1 MKKIYLDYAATTPT
15 DRAVVDE
22 MLPYF
27 SLVFG
32 NPMSFHSYGQE
43 AKKAVEV
50 ARREIALL
58 IGAMPDEIIFTGG
71 GTESNNFALKGIAYK
86 NRKRGNHIITTSI
99 EHHAVINTCRYLEKQ
114 GFHVTY
120 LPVDGYG
127 LINPDDVKRAI
138 TDQTILISIMHA
150 NNEIGTV
157 EPLEEI
163 GKIAN
168 EKEIYFHT
176 DAVQTVG
183 HLPVNV
189 DRLHVDLLSASAHKL
204 YGPKGV
210 GIIYIRRGTKIAS
223 FIHGGDQENGRR
235 ASTHNVPGIVGFG
248 KAVQIAAKGLEEE
261 KKELTILRDRLI
273 YGITRTIEY
282 TKLNGHPTMRLPNNA
297 NITVQYIEGES
308 MLLSLDMS
316 GICCSTGSACSS
328 LSLEPSHVLLAL
340 GLSHENAHGSL
351 RFSLG
356 RYTKE
361 DDIDTV
367 LEVLPRIVKRLRS
380 ISPLYSASKFD

>member
-99 EHHAVINTCRYLEKQ
+99 EHHAVINTCRFLEKQ

-138 TDQTILISIMHA
+138 TGQTILISIMHA
-150 NNEIGTV
+150 NNEIGTI
-157 EPLEEI
+157 EPLAEI
-163 GKIAN
+163 GEIAH
-168 EKEIYFHT
+168 ERDIYFHT

-189 DRLHVDLLSASAHKL
+189 DDLHLDLLSASAHKL

-223 FIHGGDQENGRR
+223 FIHGGEQENGHR

-248 KAVQIAAKGLEEE
+248 KAVQIAGKRLQEE

-273 YGITRTIEY
+273 YGITSTIEH
-282 TKLNGHPTMRLPNNA
+282 TKLNGHPTMRLPNNVSV
-297 NITVQYIEGES
+297 TVQYVEGES
-308 MLLSLDMS
+308 MLLSLDMA
-316 GICCSTGSACSS
+316 GISCSTGSACSS

-367 LEVLPRIVKRLRS
+367 LEVLPRIVKKLRS
-380 ISPLYSASKFD
+380 ISPLYSVSKAD